1 MDLHGKKV
9 TVMGLGVHG
18 GGLGVAR
25 YCAEQGASVTVTDL
39 RSPELLRESIEALA
53 DLPITFVLG
62 EHRDVDFA
70 TCDIVVQNPAVP
82 ANSPYVAI
90 ARAAG
95 AAVEMEMTLF
105 FRQCPAPIIGIT
117 GTKGK
122 TTTATLTAHL
132 LRSWRSDT
140 VLAGNMRISALAQLA
155 AIQPDTLVVL
165 ELSSFVL
172 EGLDVAGLSPQLAA
186 ITNIHPDHLDRYGT
200 MAPYIAAKAAI
211 GRHQRVTDTL
221 ILRDSDTVLQHLATT
236 MPGQICWSDSTP
248 LRDVTQGSVWWDADS
263 LCVATTGGII
273 MVAHRDDVQMTG
285 QHQLANVAM
294 AVALAV
300 QSGMPTALIA
310 PALRT
315 FVGVEHRQ
323 EHVKTHAG
331 HAFVN
336 DTAATMPDA
345 AIVALESMPKPIIWI
360 AGGAD
365 KKLEFGQLALAAN
378 QHVAKV
384 VLLQGTATD
393 RLEHELREVGLGD
406 RIEGV
411 FDTFEAAIRHA
422 HAIDIRPATVLLS
435 PGCASFGMFRNEFHR
450 GDEFRRIVAQLCAE
464 EA

>member
-1 MDLHGKKV
+1 MDLRGKKV

-25 YCAEQGASVTVTDL
+25 YCAEQGAVVTVTDL
-39 RSPELLRESIEALA
+39 RSPDVLRESIDALA
-53 DLPITFVLG
+53 DLPVTFVLG

-82 ANSPYVAI
+82 ASSPYVAI

-140 VLAGNMRISALAQLA
+140 VLAGNMRISALAQLPT
-155 AIQPDTLVVL
+155 ITPDTLVVL

-172 EGLDVAGLSPQLAA
+172 EGLDAAGLSPQLAA

-200 MAPYIAAKAAI
+200 MEPYIDAKAAI
-211 GRHQRVTDTL
+211 GRHQRASDTL
-221 ILRDSDTVLQHLATT
+221 VLRDSDAVLQQLATT
-236 MPGQICWSDSTP
+236 MPGQICWSDSAP
-248 LRDVTQGSVWWDADS
+248 LRQPTPGSVWWDHDT
-263 LCVATTGGII
+263 LQVATPDGVVT
-273 MVAHRDDVQMTG
+273 VAHRDDLQIAG

-294 AVALAV
+294 AVAVAIR
-300 QSGMPTALIA
+300 SGMPAVLIA

-315 FVGVEHRQ
+315 FVGVDHRQ
-323 EHVKTHAG
+323 EHVMTHAG
-331 HAFVN
+331 HTFVN

-365 KKLEFGQLALAAN
+365 KKLAFDQLAHAAY

-384 VLLQGTATD
+384 VLLQGTATT
-393 RLEHELREVGLGD
+393 RLEQALRDAGLSD

-411 FDTFEAAIRHA
+411 FDSFETAIRHA
-422 HAIDIRPATVLLS
+422 HAIDIRPATILLS

-450 GDEFRRIVAQLCAE
+450 GDEFRRIVAHVCAE

>member
-1 MDLHGKKV
+1 MDLCGKKV

-25 YCAEQGASVTVTDL
+25 YCAEQGAIVTVTDL
-39 RSPELLRESIEALA
+39 RTPELLRESIDALA

-62 EHRDVDFA
+62 EHRDVDFL

-82 ANSPYVAI
+82 ATSPYVAM

-132 LRSWRSDT
+132 LRHWRSDT

-155 AIQPDTLVVL
+155 SIQPDTLVVL

-172 EGLDVAGLSPQLAA
+172 EGLDAAGLSPKLAA

-200 MAPYIAAKAAI
+200 MEPYIAAKSAI
-211 GRHQRVTDTL
+211 GTHQKSTDTIVL
-221 ILRDSDTVLQHLATT
+221 LDTDPVLQRLAQS
-236 MPGQICWSDSTP
+236 MPGYVCWSSP
-248 LRDVTQGSVWWDADS
+248 EQLRCPAPGAVWWCGDALVTAQDVGEVV
-263 LCVATTGGII
+263 VAYQHDLQLQGRH
-273 MVAHRDDVQMTG
+273 HR
-285 QHQLANVAM
+285 ANVAM
-294 AVALAV
+294 AVAIALRC
-300 QSGMPTALIA
+300 GMPIALISE
-310 PALRT
+310 ALRT
-315 FVGVEHRQ
+315 FTGVAHRQ
-323 EHVKTHAG
+323 ERVATHAG
-331 HAFVN
+331 HTFVN

-345 AIVALESMPKPIIWI
+345 AVVALESMPQPIIWI

-365 KKLEFGQLALAAN
+365 KKLAFDELARVAN
-378 QHVAKV
+378 HSVAKI
-384 VLLQGTATD
+384 VLLQGTATE
-393 RLEHELREVGLGD
+393 RLAHALREAGLGD

-422 HAIDIRPATVLLS
+422 HAINLHPATILLS

-450 GDEFRRIVAQLCAE
+450 GDEFRRIVAQICAE

>member
-1 MDLHGKKV
+1 MELRGKKV

-25 YCAEQGASVTVTDL
+25 YCAEQGAVVTVTDL
-39 RSPELLRESIEALA
+39 RTPELLRESIDALA

-62 EHRDVDFA
+62 EHRECDFA
-70 TCDIVVQNPAVP
+70 ECDIVVQNPAVP
-82 ANSPYVAI
+82 ATSPYVAI

-117 GTKGK
+117 GSKGK

-155 AIQPDTLVVL
+155 TITPNTLVVL

-172 EGLDVAGLSPQLAA
+172 EGLDGAGLSPHVAA

-200 MAPYIAAKAAI
+200 MEPYIAAKAAI
-211 GRHQRVTDTL
+211 GRHQRPSDVLVLLDTDP
-221 ILRDSDTVLQHLATT
+221 VLQHLAHT
-236 MPGQICWSDSTP
+236 MPGQICWSGVDAPRQRT
-248 LRDVTQGSVWWDADS
+248 VGSAWWYDDA
-263 LCVATTGGII
+263 LLVATHDGVVH
-273 MVAHRDDVQMTG
+273 VASRRDVQMNG
-285 QHQLANVAM
+285 RHHLANVAM

-300 QSGMPTALIA
+300 QNGMPLALIA
-310 PALRT
+310 GALRSFT
-315 FVGVEHRQ
+315 GVEHRQ
-323 EHVKTHAG
+323 ERVAEHAG
-331 HAFVN
+331 HTFIN

-345 AIVALESMPKPIIWI
+345 AIVALECMPKPIIWI

-365 KKLEFGQLALAAN
+365 KKLDFTQLAAVAHA
-378 QHVAKV
+378 HVANV
-384 VLLQGTATD
+384 VLLQGTATA
-393 RLEHELREVGLGD
+393 RLEQALCEAGLGD
-406 RIEGV
+406 RIVGV
-411 FDTFEAAIRHA
+411 FDTFDGAIRHA
-422 HAIDIRPATVLLS
+422 HALNVRPATILLS

-450 GDEFRRIVAQLCAE
+450 GEEFRRIVAQLCAE
-464 EA
+464 ES

>member
-1 MDLHGKKV
+1 MDLRGKKV
-9 TVMGLGVHG
+9 TVMGLGIHG

-25 YCAEQGASVTVTDL
+25 YCAEQGAVVTVTDL
-39 RSPELLRESIEALA
+39 RSPALLRESIDALA

-62 EHRDVDFA
+62 EHRDIDFA
-70 TCDIVVQNPAVP
+70 TCDILVQNPAVP
-82 ANSPYVAI
+82 ATSPYVAI

-132 LRSWRSDT
+132 LKHWHSDT

-155 AIQPDTLVVL
+155 SITPDTLVVL

-172 EGLDVAGLSPQLAA
+172 EGLDVAGLSPHIAA

-200 MAPYIAAKAAI
+200 MEPYIAAKAAI
-211 GRHQRVTDTL
+211 GRYQRSSDTL
-221 ILRDSDTVLQHLATT
+221 VLRASDVVLQQLAVN
-236 MPGQICWSDSTP
+236 MPGQICWTDSMQP
-248 LRDVTQGSVWWDADS
+248 SQITQGAVWWDVDTLVIATAD
-263 LCVATTGGII
+263 GII
-273 MVAHRDDVQMTG
+273 PVAQRADLQIAGH
-285 QHQLANVAM
+285 HQFANVAM
-294 AVALAV
+294 AVAIAV
-300 QSGMPTALIA
+300 QRGMPIDLVA

-315 FVGVEHRQ
+315 FGGVEHRQ
-323 EHVKTHAG
+323 EYVCAHAG
-331 HAFVN
+331 HTFIN

-345 AIVALESMPKPIIWI
+345 AIVALESISKPIIWI

-365 KKLEFGQLALAAN
+365 KKLEFDALAAAAN

-384 VLLQGTATD
+384 VLLNGTATA
-393 RLEHELREVGLGD
+393 RLEQALRDAGLSD

-411 FDTFEAAIRHA
+411 FDTFESAIHHA
-422 HAIDIRPATVLLS
+422 HAIDIRPATILLS
-435 PGCASFGMFRNEFHR
+435 PGCASFGMFHNEFHR
-450 GDEFRRIVAQLCAE
+450 GDEFRRIVAQICAE

>member
-1 MDLHGKKV
+1 MDLRNKKV

-25 YCAEQGASVTVTDL
+25 YCAEQGAVVTVTDL
-39 RSPELLRESIEALA
+39 RSPDLLRESIDALA

-82 ANSPYVAI
+82 ATSPYVAI

-95 AAVEMEMTLF
+95 AAIEMEMTLF

-132 LRSWRSDT
+132 LKQWRSDT
-140 VLAGNMRISALAQLA
+140 VLAGNMRISALAQLDL
-155 AIQPDTLVVL
+155 ITPDTLVVL

-172 EGLDVAGLSPQLAA
+172 EGLNDVGLSPHIAA

-200 MAPYIAAKAAI
+200 MEPYIAAKAAI
-211 GRHQRVTDTL
+211 GRHQRATDTL
-221 ILRDSDTVLQHLATT
+221 ILRDSDTVLQQLAKT
-236 MPGQICWSDSTP
+236 MPGQICWSDSAP
-248 LRDVTQGSVWWDADS
+248 LRQPSLGSVWWEHDV
-263 LCVATTGGII
+263 LCVATSTGI
-273 MVAHRDDVQMTG
+273 VAVATHDDVQVVG

-294 AVALAV
+294 AVAIV
-300 QSGMPTALIA
+300 IRSGMPIDAIA

-315 FVGVEHRQ
+315 FVGVDHRQ
-323 EHVKTHAG
+323 EHITTHAG
-331 HAFVN
+331 HMFVN

-365 KKLEFGQLALAAN
+365 KKLEFDYLAQVAY

-384 VLLQGTATD
+384 VLLHGTATE
-393 RLEHELREVGLGD
+393 RLAQALHDAGLGD

-411 FDTFEAAIRHA
+411 FDTFEAAIRYA
-422 HAIDIRPATVLLS
+422 HAIDIRPATILLS

-450 GDEFRRIVAQLCAE
+450 GDEFRRIVVQLCAE

>member
-1 MDLHGKKV
+1 MDLRGKKV

-25 YCAEQGASVTVTDL
+25 YCAEQGAVVTVTDL
-39 RSPELLRESIEALA
+39 RSPELLRESIDALA

-82 ANSPYVAI
+82 ATSPYVAI

-132 LRSWRSDT
+132 LRSWRTDT

-155 AIQPDTLVVL
+155 SITPDTLVVL

-172 EGLDVAGLSPQLAA
+172 EGLDVAGISPQLAA

-200 MAPYIAAKAAI
+200 MEPYIAAKAAI
-211 GRHQRVTDTL
+211 GRHQRPTDTL
-221 ILRDSDTVLQHLATT
+221 VLRASDPVFEQLAST
-236 MPGQICWSDSTP
+236 MPGQVCWSDSTRP
-248 LRDVTQGSVWWDADS
+248 RQLTPGSVWWDGDA
-263 LCVATTGGII
+263 LVVATATGYIP
-273 MVAHRDDVQMTG
+273 VAQRDDVQVAG

-294 AVALAV
+294 AVAIALR
-300 QSGMPTALIA
+300 SGMSISLIA

-315 FVGVEHRQ
+315 FVGVDHRQ
-323 EHVKTHAG
+323 ERVQTHAG
-331 HAFVN
+331 HTFVN

-345 AIVALESMPKPIIWI
+345 AIVALESMPKPIIWL

-365 KKLEFGQLALAAN
+365 KKLEFDALAVAAA

-384 VLLQGTATD
+384 VLLNGTATA
-393 RLEHELREVGLGD
+393 RLEHALREAGLGD

-411 FDTFEAAIRHA
+411 FDTFESAIRHA
-422 HAIDIRPATVLLS
+422 HAIDIRPATILLS

>member
-1 MDLHGKKV
+1 MDLRNKKV

-25 YCAEQGASVTVTDL
+25 YCAEQGAVVTVTDL
-39 RSPELLRESIEALA
+39 RSPDVLRESIDALA
-53 DLPITFVLG
+53 DLPITYVLG

-82 ANSPYVAI
+82 ATSPYVAI

-132 LRSWRSDT
+132 LRSWRGDT

-155 AIQPDTLVVL
+155 TITPDSLVVL

-186 ITNIHPDHLDRYGT
+186 ITNIHPDHLDRYGS
-200 MAPYIAAKAAI
+200 MGPYIAAKAAI
-211 GRHQRVTDTL
+211 GSHQCATDTL
-221 ILRDSDTVLQHLATT
+221 ILRDSDTVLQQLAPT
-236 MPGQICWSDSTP
+236 MPGQICWSDSAP
-248 LRDVTQGSVWWDADS
+248 LRQPTLGSVWWEHDALHVVTPDGVMT
-263 LCVATTGGII
+263 VAQ
-273 MVAHRDDVQMTG
+273 RDDVKVAG

-294 AVALAV
+294 AVAVAIR
-300 QSGMPTALIA
+300 SGMPLDVIA

-315 FVGVEHRQ
+315 FVGVDHRQ
-323 EHVKTHAG
+323 EHVTTHAG
-331 HAFVN
+331 HTFVN

-365 KKLEFGQLALAAN
+365 KKLEFDQLAQVAY
-378 QHVAKV
+378 QHVTKV
-384 VLLQGTATD
+384 VLLHGTATD
-393 RLEHELREVGLGD
+393 RLAQALHDAGLGD

-422 HAIDIRPATVLLS
+422 HAIDIRPATILLS